1 LVAYGHDMGRKV
13 LGDVANWM
21 RESTLFLGKRR
32 NRTRLRGTAISITT
46 QQQKKCN
53 FCIRCKVFDFRGERS
68 SLLHDCVA
76 GLNGFGDMH
85 KTSKLVYILT
95 LVAVA
100 IEKCSTLKSRSISGL
115 LVSATVCWN

>member
-1 LVAYGHDMGRKV
+1 MGPIGCVR
-13 LGDVANWM
+13 A
-21 RESTLFLGKRR
+21 RFFLGSEGTELDCEVQRFQSQR
-32 NRTRLRGTAISITT
+32 NSRKIAIFASGV
-46 QQQKKCN
+46 KCLT
-53 FCIRCKVFDFRGERS
+53 FG
-68 SLLHDCVA
+68 VA

-85 KTSKLVYILT
+85 KSIDANSKLVYIST